1 MLNVLVYVVGWLL
14 FVAAQA
20 HNSVL
25 SKTNSLSTGWS
36 GYKLWLQTHAVELAI
51 RAFFSALGYGFIVHT
66 VAGTVQNIGFHLTGV
81 AFAGVGGFSA
91 NTLCYQFIG
100 LFPGLR
106 AEVADSAP
114 PPMRPTVPA
123 DSGPG
128 PLLPKPSE
136 TK

>member
-1 MLNVLVYVVGWLL
+1 MREALNVTVYIIGWLL

-25 SKTNSLSTGWS
+25 SKTNSLEGWP
-36 GYKLWLQTHAVELAI
+36 GYKCWLQIHAVELAI
-51 RAFFSALGYGFIVHT
+51 RGFFSALGYGFIVHS
-66 VAGTVQNIGFHLTGV
+66 VAGTVENIGFHLTAT

-106 AEVADSAP
+106 AEVANAAP
-114 PPMRPTVPA
+114 P
-123 DSGPG
+123 SE
-128 PLLPKPSE
+128 PLKPS
-136 TK
+136 TPISQ